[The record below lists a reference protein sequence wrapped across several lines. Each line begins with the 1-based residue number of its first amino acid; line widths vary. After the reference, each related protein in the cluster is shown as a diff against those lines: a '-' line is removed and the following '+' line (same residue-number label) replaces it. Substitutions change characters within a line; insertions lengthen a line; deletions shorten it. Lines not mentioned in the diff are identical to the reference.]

1 MMLPWWLIWGIVVSF
16 LWLRFAKKQTPL
28 SLIPDGSQYD
38 LLRLTLSLV
47 KQLAPQKYARLQPSR
62 VRGWVTEIRSGTR
75 DAEQI
80 RDTIVQ
86 HVMES

>member
-38 LLRLTLSLV
+38 LLRLTLSVV
-47 KQLAPQKYARLQPSR
+47 KQMAPQKYARLQPAR
-62 VRGWVTEIRSGTR
+62 VRGWVTKIRSGTR

-86 HVMES
+86 HVMER